1 MPKKKNNK
9 NNWTSRKMYNA
20 HYTLLG
26 RAVWHLCKLDVTQ
39 LKNLVTN
46 LTQLTKIKKR
56 KSTKKG
62 DQRKTARRA
71 YEPTAKQIA
80 ARKKFAMRV
89 KRGDFR

>member
-1 MPKKKNNK
+1 MPKRGM
-9 NNWTSRKMYNA
+9 TAKMYTA

-39 LKNLVTN
+39 LRNLVTN
-46 LTQLTKIKKR
+46 ITQLTKVKRTKKR

-62 DQRKTARRA
+62 DVRRTARRA
-71 YEPTAKQIA
+71 YEPTAKQKR
-80 ARKKFAMRV
+80 ARKLFAMRA

>member
-1 MPKKKNNK
+1 MPMSKKEWSSK
-9 NNWTSRKMYNA
+9 RMYSA

-26 RAVWHLCKLDVTQ
+26 RAVWHLCKLDVYQ

-46 LTQLTKIKKR
+46 VTQLTKIKRSKKR

-62 DQRKTARRA
+62 MLRKTSRKA
-71 YEPTAKQIA
+71 YEPTAKQKR
-80 ARKKFAMRV
+80 ARKLFAMRV

>member
-1 MPKKKNNK
+1 MPLSKKEWRAK
-9 NNWTSRKMYNA
+9 RMYSA

-46 LTQLTKIKKR
+46 ITQLTKIKRGKKR

-62 DQRKTARRA
+62 GVRKTARRA
-71 YEPTAKQIA
+71 YEPTAKQKR
-80 ARKKFAMRV
+80 ARKLFAMRA

>member
-1 MPKKKNNK
+1 MPMSKKEWKAK
-9 NNWTSRKMYNA
+9 RMYSA

-46 LTQLTKIKKR
+46 ITQLTKINKKIIR
-56 KSTKKG
+56 STKKG
-62 DQRKTARRA
+62 MLRKTSRKA
-71 YEPTAKQIA
+71 YEPTAKQKR
-80 ARKKFAMRV
+80 ARKLFAMRV